1 MGPRV
6 ADGTVPVGRRNLF
19 ADRRRLVISVVGV
32 GAAFALILFL
42 QGLWLGFQRQI
53 TTYEDNV
60 GADLF
65 VAEPGTRS
73 FLGESSTVSLV
84 QVAEI
89 EAVPG
94 VERADPIVSRGAVLD
109 LHGRKQ
115 FASVIGWQPG
125 GLGGPW
131 ALADGR
137 ISRAV
142 DEAVIDESLA
152 RQHDLGVGDSIDI
165 FGTSLTIVGL
175 SRETRSWMF
184 GFVFV
189 TLDAARAIAGSA
201 DTVSFVLVRTSE
213 PQAVARDVRDQLGLS
228 TLTPHVLRTND
239 RALMAKS
246 IAGPIELMVA
256 IAFAAGTLIVAL
268 TVYSQVIERIREY
281 GIAKA
286 MGARAG
292 RLFRIVLG
300 QTMIVAL
307 LGVTLA
313 FPMFLLAA
321 EVAHVL
327 RPQFRADMSGLVS
340 VAVVGAAVL
349 MAALAALLPTRRVAR
364 LDPASV
370 YRGW

>member
-1 MGPRV
+1 MGLTLST
-6 ADGTVPVGRRNLF
+6 GTVPVGQRNLF
-19 ADRRRLVISVVGV
+19 ADRRRLVISVAGV
-32 GAAFALILFL
+32 GAALALILLL

-53 TTYEDNV
+53 TAYEDNV

-65 VAEPGTRS
+65 IAEPGTRS
-73 FLGESSTVSLV
+73 FLGESSTVSLD
-84 QVAEI
+84 QVAAI
-89 EAVPG
+89 ETVPS
-94 VERADPIVSRGAVLD
+94 VQRADPIVTRGAVLD

-115 FASVIGWQPG
+115 FASVIGWRPG

-131 ALADGR
+131 ALAEGR
-137 ISRAV
+137 ISRAP
-142 DEAVIDESLA
+142 DEAVIDETLA
-152 RQHDLGVGDSIDI
+152 RQHGLRIGDSIDI
-165 FGTSLTIVGL
+165 LGMPFTIVGL

-189 TLDAARAIAGSA
+189 TLEAAQTIAGSS
-201 DTVSFVLVRTSE
+201 DSVSFFLVRTSE
-213 PQAVARDVRDQLGLS
+213 PQAVGRDVRERLGLS
-228 TLTPHVLRTND
+228 ALTPDAIRASD
-239 RALMAKS
+239 RALLAKS
-246 IAGPIELMVA
+246 IAGPIKLMVA

-286 MGARAG
+286 MGATAG

-300 QTMIVAL
+300 QTTLVTL
-307 LGVTLA
+307 LGVTFA

-321 EVAHVL
+321 NLVTVL
-327 RPQFRADMSGLVS
+327 RPQFRTDISGLAS
-340 VAVVGAAVL
+340 VAVLGAAAL
-349 MAALAALLPTRRVAR
+349 MALLAALVPTRRVAR